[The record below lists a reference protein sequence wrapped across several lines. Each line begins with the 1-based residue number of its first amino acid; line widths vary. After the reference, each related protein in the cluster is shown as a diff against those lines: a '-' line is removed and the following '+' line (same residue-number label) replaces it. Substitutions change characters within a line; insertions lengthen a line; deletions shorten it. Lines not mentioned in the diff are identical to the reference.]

1 MRIENE
7 EFSRKSLRVHTLL
20 PDVPLHDAWAIRLEG
35 GGDGRTLLDF
45 QQLLSFDQMERVNP
59 IVRAVFGLR
68 HLLGRLFRWDDE
80 EAESRESSYIHG
92 LSDEDR
98 SRSLV
103 EPGSVVSTSF
113 PIRVIYLWEDEA
125 LYESINATAHTLLA
139 ISMERSPGGYT
150 VCWGVHVKR
159 TGWLTPLYLTL
170 IDPFRRLVVYPG
182 IIRALERM
190 WKSSRN
196 PP

>member
-7 EFSRKSLRVHTLL
+7 EFSRKSLRVHTLA
-20 PDVPLHDAWAIRLEG
+20 PDVPLHDAWAARLEG
-35 GGDGRTLLDF
+35 GGDGRTLMDF
-45 QQLLSFDQMERVNP
+45 QALLSFDQMERVNP

-68 HLLGRLFRWDDE
+68 HLLGRLLRWDKRQA
-80 EAESRESSYIHG
+80 EAPDSSYIHG

-103 EPGSVVSTSF
+103 EPGNVVSTSF

-125 LYESINATAHTLLA
+125 LYESINATAHVLSA

-159 TGWLTPLYLTL
+159 TGWLTPLYMAL
-170 IDPFRRLVVYPG
+170 IDPFRRLVIYPG
-182 IIRALERM
+182 ITRAFERA
-190 WKSSRN
+190 WASRN
-196 PP
+196 RP